1 MKVLLVS
8 EHAGTIND
16 PVFRLLESRGVV
28 FHRIAL
34 SELRREG
41 GSRLARKQRRYF
53 PDQGITGP
61 IAEAVAAFRP
71 DLVHAG
77 AGRPVGLA
85 VVKALKDHP
94 QLPVVFDHGAIGG
107 LNLFNPFD
115 WMTYFNRRIDKLVV
129 PSHAMVNN
137 WMGQAWLRR
146 FISAERCAVLHHGIE
161 QPVPADPR
169 DREALRSGFGLRPD
183 EFVVGTV
190 CTIRP
195 IKNLPFLAEAV
206 RRLGPPFVLAVI
218 GPSGD
223 AAELQRL
230 RDTGGDR
237 LRLLGLVPGARTVMR
252 AFDLYATP
260 TGLPGESFGL
270 AAVEAMTQSLPV
282 LTMNF
287 GGTAEIVEHGISGL
301 ALPSDTAHWMQAIS
315 ALAADPERRRRMGE
329 AARRR
334 AGERFSPAA
343 IAADC
348 LDIYRSVAGVVAASP
363 FSR

>member
-8 EHAGTIND
+8 ERAETIND
-16 PVFRLLESRGVV
+16 PVFRVLESRGVV

-34 SELRREG
+34 SELRLEG
-41 GSRLARKQRRYF
+41 GSRLARKRRRYF
-53 PDQGITGP
+53 PDRNITGP
-61 IAEAVAAFRP
+61 VAEAVATFGP

-85 VVKALKDHP
+85 VVKALRDH
-94 QLPVVFDHGAIGG
+94 QKVPVIFDHGAIGG

-146 FISAERCAVLHHGIE
+146 CISAERCAVLHHAIE
-161 QPVPADPR
+161 QPAQADPR

-183 EFVVGTV
+183 EFVIGTV

-195 IKNLPFLAEAV
+195 IKNLPFLADAV
-206 RRLGPPFVLAVI
+206 RRLGPPFVFAVI
-218 GPSGD
+218 GPAGD

-230 RDTGGDR
+230 RDAGGDR
-237 LRLLGLVPGARTVMR
+237 LRLLGLVPRARTVMA

-270 AAVEAMTQSLPV
+270 AAVEAMSQSLPV

-287 GGTAEIVEHGISGL
+287 GGSAEIVEHNVAGL
-301 ALPSDTAHWMQAIS
+301 TLPPDAGHWMQAIT
-315 ALAADPERRRRMGE
+315 ALAAEPERCRQMGE
-329 AARRR
+329 AGRRR
-334 AGERFSPAA
+334 AAARFSPEA

-348 LDIYRSVAGVVAASP
+348 LALYRSVARGPDGRA
-363 FSR
+363 

>member
-16 PVFRLLESRGVV
+16 PVFRVLESQGIV
-28 FHRIAL
+28 FHRVAL
-34 SELRREG
+34 STFRREG
-41 GSRLARKQRRYF
+41 GSRLARKRRRYF
-53 PDQGITGP
+53 PDRNITGP
-61 IAEAVAAFRP
+61 VADAVSTFGP
-71 DLVHAG
+71 DLVHVG

-85 VVKALKDHP
+85 AVKALRDHP
-94 QLPVVFDHGAIGG
+94 DVPVIFDHGAIGG
-107 LNLFNPFD
+107 LNFFNPFD

-129 PSHAMVNN
+129 PSQAMVNN

-146 FISAERCAVLHHGIE
+146 CISAERCAVLHHGIE
-161 QPVPADPR
+161 PVTADPR
-169 DREALRSGFGLRPD
+169 TREALRSGFGLQPD

-195 IKNLPFLAEAV
+195 IKNLPFLADAV

-218 GPSGD
+218 GPAGD

-230 RDTGGDR
+230 KDAGGDR
-237 LRLLGLVPGARTVMR
+237 LRLLGLVPRARTVMR
-252 AFDLYATP
+252 AFDIYATP

-270 AAVEAMTQSLPV
+270 AAVEAMSQSLPV

-287 GGTAEIVEHGISGL
+287 GGSAEIVEHNVAGL
-301 ALPSDTAHWMQAIS
+301 ALPPDGGHWMKAITG
-315 ALAADPERRRRMGE
+315 LAADPERRRQMGE
-329 AARRR
+329 AGRLR
-334 AGERFSPAA
+334 AAERFSPEA

-348 LDIYRSVAGVVAASP
+348 LSLYRSVAQ
-363 FSR
+363 